1 MDTKVLTINA
11 ANLDLL
17 AEPAAQISKAGLVA
31 FPTETVYGLGAL
43 FNDETA
49 LLKVFAV
56 KGRPADNP
64 LIVHIWDKGQL
75 NQVVTD
81 ISSNAQKLIEAFW
94 PGPLTI
100 VFPKQPAVSPLVTA
114 GLSTV
119 AVRLPS
125 HLIGRE
131 FLKRVN
137 VPVAAPS
144 ANLSG
149 RPSPTKGQH
158 VIEDLMGKVEYIIDS
173 GPCAAGI
180 ESTVIKLEPQPIIL
194 RPGSITRT
202 MIEAVLVEPVGLA
215 ELGNVEQPQA
225 PGMKY
230 RHYAPKAPAIL
241 FEGENPR
248 IVREINQYLTQ
259 RAASQAVVISST
271 ENMRQYRNEW
281 VLDLGPLD
289 HPEIAA
295 ARLYDLLRFCDE
307 LNADEVLI
315 EGIPPDGIGEAV
327 LNRLRKAAGGRIIH
341 VS

>member
-1 MDTKVLTINA
+1 MDTKVLAINA

-17 AEPAAQISKAGLVA
+17 AGPVAQIRKAGLVV

-75 NQVVTD
+75 EQVVTD
-81 ISSNAQKLIEAFW
+81 VSGNARKLIEAFW

-100 VFPKQPAVSPLVTA
+100 VFPKQPTVSPLVTA
-114 GLSTV
+114 GLPTV
-119 AVRLPS
+119 AVRMPS
-125 HLIGRE
+125 HLIARE

-137 VPVAAPS
+137 IPVAAPS

-173 GPCAAGI
+173 GPCTAGI

-202 MIEAVLVEPVGLA
+202 MIEAVLGEPVGLA

-230 RHYAPKAPAIL
+230 RHYAPKAPATL
-241 FEGENPR
+241 YEGENHR
-248 IVREINQYLTQ
+248 IVREINQRLTQ
-259 RAASQAVVISST
+259 RNSSKVIVISST

-281 VLDLGPLD
+281 VLDLGPIG
-289 HPEIAA
+289 HPEVAA

-315 EGIPPDGIGEAV
+315 EGVPSAGIGEAV
-327 LNRLRKAAGGRIIH
+327 LNRLRKAAGGRIVH